1 MVADRPALLL
11 AQDLGYA
18 VGEDGAMTPTVV
30 LHVDEHPE
38 VADLARVHAIEGI
51 GDVRTTGRRVDNA
64 GPGGAPVFLLGVS
77 LTSPCLLYTS
87 PSPRDRQKSRMPS
100 SS

>member
-38 VADLARVHAIEGI
+38 VAATPD
-51 GDVRTTGRRVDNA
+51 GRFVIVWQQDERIMATFLSLDSATAVK
-64 GPGGAPVFLLGVS
+64 PAP
-77 LTSPCLLYTS
+77 
-87 PSPRDRQKSRMPS
+87 
-100 SS
+100 